1 MDIQALGMLSNITA
15 IVQKQNVNTISGD
28 INVEKD
34 FYGTLREQQI
44 NCVKEDIYNKFHI
57 DVGAANGYFECYI
70 PSDVLY
76 RMNTDTVLR
85 QKVYDMLAD
94 YSSDKFK
101 LTMQTLNPPVKKCTL
116 VFDDNG
122 EVVATLEP
130 DVGGEK
136 AASERSKNT
145 EKVRIAMLDSG
156 KFYGAGNVVISKKS
170 LLRMQTDSRFRQKVY
185 ESIEGLGCTSKMTG
199 GIVKSTGVFIHED
212 GTGGYWTEFDWGD
225 EEDNGK
231 GKKLLISKKPLNEF
245 FQERSN
251 IGYQLTENDIE
262 NIMPLMITGYYKKQE

>member
-15 IVQKQNVNTISGD
+15 IEQKQNVNTISGD

-145 EKVRIAMLDSG
+145 EKVRIMNGSDIKALLQNDIQEMIEEIERQG
-156 KFYGAGNVVISKKS
+156 VMATEYKKKS
-170 LLRMQTDSRFRQKVY
+170 IL
-185 ESIEGLGCTSKMTG
+185 
-199 GIVKSTGVFIHED
+199 
-212 GTGGYWTEFDWGD
+212 
-225 EEDNGK
+225 
-231 GKKLLISKKPLNEF
+231 
-245 FQERSN
+245 
-251 IGYQLTENDIE
+251 
-262 NIMPLMITGYYKKQE
+262 